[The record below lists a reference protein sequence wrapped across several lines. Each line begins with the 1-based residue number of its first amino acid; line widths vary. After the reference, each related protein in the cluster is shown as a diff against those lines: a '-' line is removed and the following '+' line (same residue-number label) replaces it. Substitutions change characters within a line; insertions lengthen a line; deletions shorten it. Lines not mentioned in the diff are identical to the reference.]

1 MYIMVT
7 VVNKTVLNISKLLR
21 EEILKVLNSEKKIL
35 TMPVWWQVPSLI
47 VVII

>member
-7 VVNKTVLNISKLLR
+7 VVSKTVLNISKLLR

-35 TMPVWWQVPSLI
+35 TMPVW
-47 VVII
+47 